1 MATFTKEEM
10 MEYYRDKWY
19 IHSDE
24 QEYIIDV
31 DIKYNIE
38 SDIVSFKNDPCIY
51 WLHELICTM
60 DLENLF
66 RMR

>member
-1 MATFTKEEM
+1 MAAYTKEDM

-19 IHSDE
+19 IHFDGK
-24 QEYIIDV
+24 EYIDF
-31 DIKYNIE
+31 DIFYTIKN
-38 SDIVSFKNDPCIY
+38 DIVSFKNDPSTYYLEEI
-51 WLHELICTM
+51 ICTV